1 MTTSNP
7 SGGGKADDATSFRET
22 ATAQDAGHA
31 ISVTA
36 RGVPYSRCRRYSRS
50 CDNGLGQ
57 LGRGGS
63 PHELLPIELSDDV
76 DDGTTTTTTTGGVV
90 GGERGGGAAAT
101 ASAAH
106 AYAGGFA
113 DSGHSAILD
122 SSGHLW
128 LCGCDRWQQ
137 LGLGSSRAGS
147 SGYTWKGGKL
157 WQDRFRRDVHV
168 VELLRRL
175 DSTLAMD
182 GGRRGDDGAG
192 CGGRSSS
199 SSSSSTEEGGD
210 PSRRW
215 IRDVALGGDHTVV
228 LSSNMRDVVAFGK
241 GSEGQLGLSSKPF
254 VSSPAKS
261 KILSSGTADI
271 GAVCAYRNCSMALD
285 VHGGVMST
293 AGKCSLE
300 LRGMKKALDLCR
312 KRAQETGLVK

>member
-1 MTTSNP
+1 MTSSNP
-7 SGGGKADDATSFRET
+7 GRGKAHDDDAGATSLRET

-31 ISVTA
+31 ISITA
-36 RGVPYSRCRRYSRS
+36 RGVPYSRCRPDSRS

-63 PHELLPIELSDDV
+63 PHELLPIELSDD
-76 DDGTTTTTTTGGVV
+76 DGATTTGGVV
-90 GGERGGGAAAT
+90 GGDRGGGTAA

-175 DSTLAMD
+175 DPTLATD
-182 GGRRGDDGAG
+182 NGRVDGAG
-192 CGGRSSS
+192 CGGRSSL
-199 SSSSSTEEGGD
+199 STEGGD

-228 LSSNMRDVVAFGK
+228 LSSNGRDVVAFGK
-241 GSEGQLGLSSKPF
+241 GSEGQLGLSSRPF

-261 KILSSGTADI
+261 KILSSSTADI
-271 GAVCAYRNCSMALD
+271 SAVCAFRNCSMALD
-285 VHGGVMST
+285 VNGEVMGR
-293 AGKCSLE
+293 AGKCSPE

-312 KRAQETGLVK
+312 KRARETGLIK

>member
-1 MTTSNP
+1 M
-7 SGGGKADDATSFRET
+7 
-22 ATAQDAGHA
+22 
-31 ISVTA
+31 
-36 RGVPYSRCRRYSRS
+36 
-50 CDNGLGQ
+50 
-57 LGRGGS
+57 
-63 PHELLPIELSDDV
+63 LLPIGLSDDDDDD
-76 DDGTTTTTTTGGVV
+76 DDGTTTTTTGGAV
-90 GGERGGGAAAT
+90 GGDRGGGAATAVA

-122 SSGHLW
+122 SLGHLW

-175 DSTLAMD
+175 DPTLAAMD
-182 GGRRGDDGAG
+182 D
-192 CGGRSSS
+192 GRSSS
-199 SSSSSTEEGGD
+199 TTEGGT

-228 LSSNMRDVVAFGK
+228 LSSNMRDVIAFGK

-271 GAVCAYRNCSMALD
+271 GAVCAYRNCSIALD
-285 VHGGVMST
+285 VNGGVMSK